1 MPFSLILIIVL
12 TFLLASSLA
21 FYVQYA
27 LFRRRSPLSDR
38 LADLEKTNPFKA
50 YGESILT
57 GQQETN
63 IEKVFEPLSK
73 LIPKSPGEVSAT
85 RKKLMRAGYR
95 NKSAIT
101 IFYGIKVAVIILAPL
116 LLFLASR
123 FRGMATENLF
133 FSLFACV
140 GAGYIIPDFILSTRV
155 KARQER
161 IQLSL
166 PDALDLMVVCVEAG
180 LGLDQAILKTS
191 EELRVTHPDIC
202 DELNLVNLELRAGK
216 PRKEALKNLADRTG
230 VDDING
236 LVSML
241 IQTDRFGT
249 SIAQSLRVH
258 SDSLRTKRRQ
268 RAEERA
274 HKVSVKLVF
283 PLVFLIFPAMFVIIL
298 GPGIIKIIQ
307 QLFPA
312 ISK

>member
-27 LFRRRSPLSDR
+27 LLRKRNPLSDR
-38 LADLEKTNPFKA
+38 LADLEKSNPFKA

-57 GQQETN
+57 AQRETN
-63 IEKVFEPLSK
+63 VERVFEPLSR
-73 LIPKSPGEVSAT
+73 LIPKSPSEVSAT
-85 RKKLMRAGYR
+85 RRKLMRAGYR

-101 IFYGIKVAVIILAPL
+101 IFFGIKVVVIILLPL
-116 LLFLASR
+116 LLFLTSR
-123 FRGMATENLF
+123 FRGMPAENLF
-133 FSLFACV
+133 FSLLACV

-161 IQLSL
+161 IQLAL

-312 ISK
+312 ISQ

>member
-1 MPFSLILIIVL
+1 MLIFITVL
-12 TFLLASSLA
+12 TFILASSLV
-21 FYVQYA
+21 FYIQYA
-27 LFRRRSPLSDR
+27 LLRRRNPLAER
-38 LADLEKTNPFKA
+38 LSDLEKSNPFRA
-50 YGESILT
+50 YGEAALAA
-57 GQQETN
+57 QQESRV
-63 IEKVFEPLSK
+63 ERVFEPLSK
-73 LIPKSPGEVSAT
+73 LMPKSPNEVGSTA
-85 RKKLMRAGYR
+85 KKLMRAGYR
-95 NKSAIT
+95 NKSAVT
-101 IFYGIKVAVIILAPL
+101 IFYGIKVAVIIASPL
-116 LLFLASR
+116 ILFLSGR
-123 FRGMATENLF
+123 MQSMPTENVLL
-133 FSLFACV
+133 SLISCV
-140 GAGYIIPDFILSTRV
+140 AAGYIIPDFILSKRV
-155 KARQER
+155 SARQEK

-166 PDALDLMVVCVEAG
+166 PDALDLLVVCVEAG

-191 EELRVTHPDIC
+191 EELRVTHADIC

-216 PRKEALKNLADRTG
+216 PRKDALKNLADRTG
-230 VDDING
+230 VEDILG

-312 ISK
+312 MGQ